1 MVEFFEAIRDFT
13 ETGGHVLLVIGG
25 LIFFMWMLILER
37 VLYVFIWHRQYK
49 NQMIAKWNARQDR
62 HSWNAEQIRQAMIS
76 RVSLK
81 LGGGITVIQ
90 ALVALCPLLGLMG
103 TVTGMIEVFDVM
115 AISGS
120 GNARS
125 MASGVSKATI
135 PTMAGM
141 VGALSG
147 VFASAWLARTNK
159 SERTHLED
167 AMAMDRHSKVNKAKP
182 VNAN

>member
-1 MVEFFEAIRDFT
+1 MLIEFFEAIRDFT
-13 ETGGHVLLVIGG
+13 ETGGQVLLVIGL
-25 LIFFMWMLILER
+25 LIFVMWLLILER
-37 VLYVFIWHRQYK
+37 VFYVFVTHPGVK
-49 NQMIAKWNARQDR
+49 KSTIANWKGREDR
-62 HSWNAEQIRQAMIS
+62 SSWNAEQIRQGMIS
-76 RVSLK
+76 RLSLK
-81 LGGGITVIQ
+81 LDSGITMIQ

-147 VFASAWLARTNK
+147 VFAATWLKRTSK
-159 SERTHLED
+159 TERTHIEEALEIQ
-167 AMAMDRHSKVNKAKP
+167 R
-182 VNAN
+182 

>member
-1 MVEFFEAIRDFT
+1 MIEFLEAIRDFT
-13 ETGGHVLLVIGG
+13 ETGGQVLLVIGL
-25 LIFFMWMLILER
+25 LICVMWLLILER
-37 VLYVFIWHRQYK
+37 AMYLLIWHKGFKKQALHDW
-49 NQMIAKWNARQDR
+49 QARAER
-62 HSWNAEQIRQAMIS
+62 SSWNAQQVRQKI
-76 RVSLK
+76 VSQLTIQ
-81 LGGGITVIQ
+81 LNGSIPIIQ

-147 VFASAWLARTNK
+147 VFAATWLNRMVK
-159 SERTHLED
+159 IERSHLED
-167 AMAMDRHSKVNKAKP
+167 ALTIER
-182 VNAN
+182 